1 MGFNSGFKGLT
12 GVCYTGNCVLCEM
25 RALSF
30 SATEKIFCP
39 KDSHVYHGDLCG
51 TKRHWKRFSL
61 GYFGLVFRYHS
72 TSAAHTHISAAVIRR
87 TSVPNLKSPNKAIAL
102 PQIKRIAKKVKF
114 ILRKVYRFLQ
124 SYITSKLITLRSVLF
139 I

>member
-1 MGFNSGFKGLT
+1 MSIMGICVEQRGTGRGFPKNT
-12 GVCYTGNCVLCEM
+12 SV
-25 RALSF
+25 LSF
-30 SATEKIFCP
+30 GIIP
-39 KDSHVYHGDLCG
+39 PVL
-51 TKRHWKRFSL
+51 
-61 GYFGLVFRYHS
+61 
-72 TSAAHTHISAAVIRR
+72 HTHLSAAVIRR

-124 SYITSKLITLRSVLF
+124 SYITSKLITLRGVLF